1 MRAFEPLHPRLR
13 IAALA
18 IVASGAVARGAAY
31 VGQPTTGGLTTFV
44 DAIVP
49 LHVWAIVWITAGVCL
64 VAGIWHRVVARY
76 ALAFTATL
84 WAAWGLSYMWAT
96 VAGDAPRG
104 WVTGSLM
111 LTLAGTMIV
120 IAALADTVGPPSTP
134 VLPRGGGFG

>member
-13 IAALA
+13 IAALV
-18 IVASGAVARGAAY
+18 IVASGAVARGVAY
-31 VGQPTTGGLTTFV
+31 IGSPTTGGLTTFV
-44 DAIVP
+44 DAVVP
-49 LHVWAIVWITAGVCL
+49 LHVWSFVWITAGVCL
-64 VAGIWHRVVARY
+64 VSGIWHRVVARY

-84 WAAWGLSYMWAT
+84 WATWGLSFMWAT

-120 IAALADTVGPPSTP
+120 IAALADTVGPPRTP
-134 VLPRGGGFG
+134 VLPPGGGFG